1 MIYGNII
8 YNMAKMLS
16 VKKIS
21 AKRVV
26 LKKKKAILKN
36 AKNNIKC
43 VNFCNLKKVPHY
55 FEYKSNNPKFK
66 SCSIKYKMDL
76 DTISQA
82 KEQVEETRKKNNK
95 WFSFIFFLIN
105 IVVVGIVIGINSKGD
120 SSSAGEVFNQIKWPF
135 LFSCVGIFV
144 LQLLTETIKYIML
157 IYQSTRRFRPYL
169 AFKVMALGKYYDNIT
184 PGGTGGQPFQIYYF
198 NKRGIKAEVATSIPL
213 MRYIYWQ
220 AAYVVVCFVF
230 LLTNTNY
237 ILNANSVIV
246 TMAWIGLIMNTLI
259 MFAVLLIS
267 INKKIGSNIIIGCL
281 KLLSKLKIIKDYQ
294 TVFRKTMRFVFN
306 YQRCIKA
313 FTTNI
318 LYVILQIVLAVAEI
332 ILSGL
337 LTYFIYLAFVPTATV
352 SASTIISITLLCN
365 LAVCFIPMPGGTGAV
380 EISFMAV
387 FGALFSS
394 KGSASWATI
403 VYRIFTYY
411 SILLIGILV
420 ILYDFVIG
428 NKKAEK
434 YRKLHIFKDGFIF
447 KEQLEKFRK
456 KNEDRKQK
464 KQLEKQQNN
473 DDKNMVGNAK
483 SEEKEDKEN
492 SKLNNSNKV
501 LVFDNKLQQK
511 AVKEKTF
518 NKKLNTKKQL
528 KKD

>member
-1 MIYGNII
+1 MANI
-8 YNMAKMLS
+8 KS

-26 LKKKKAILKN
+26 LKKKKSILKN
-36 AKNNIKC
+36 AVKDVKC
-43 VNFCNLKKVPHY
+43 VTFSRLKKAPHY
-55 FEYKSNNPKFK
+55 FEYKSDNPKFK

-76 DTISQA
+76 DTVIQA
-82 KEQVEETRKKNNK
+82 TEQVEETRKKNNK

-105 IVVVGIVIGINSKGD
+105 IVVVAIVIMLNSKGD
-120 SSSAGEVFNQIKWPF
+120 SSSAADVFNHIKWPF

-144 LQLLTETIKYIML
+144 LQMLTETIKYTLL

-184 PGGTGGQPFQIYYF
+184 PGATGGQPFQIYYF

-230 LLTNTNY
+230 LLTNTKY
-237 ILNANSVIV
+237 IMNANSVIV
-246 TMAWIGLIMNTLI
+246 TMAWFGLTMNTLI
-259 MFAVLLIS
+259 MCSVLLIS
-267 INKKIGSNIIIGCL
+267 INKKVGSNIIIGCL
-281 KLLSKLKIIKDYQ
+281 KLLNKLKIIKDYQ
-294 TVFRKTMRFVFN
+294 TAFRKTMRFVFS

-318 LYVILQIVLAVAEI
+318 FYVIFQILLAVGEI

-337 LTYFIYLAFVPTATV
+337 LTYFIYLAFIPTATV

-387 FGALFSS
+387 FGALFNS

-403 VYRIFTYY
+403 TYRVFTYY
-411 SILLIGILV
+411 VILLMGILV
-420 ILYDFVIG
+420 IFYDFLIG

-434 YRKLHIFKDGFIF
+434 YRKTHLFKDGFIF
-447 KEQLEKFRK
+447 KDQLQKLKK
-456 KNEDRKQK
+456 KNEERKLK
-464 KQLEKQQNN
+464 KELEKQKETLNDNNN
-473 DDKNMVGNAK
+473 DKRIKTTEN
-483 SEEKEDKEN
+483 EEVTIKEEN
-492 SKLNNSNKV
+492 VKPEPEKV
-501 LVFDNKLQQK
+501 LVFDKQSQQK
-511 AVKEKTF
+511 MVETDTF
-518 NKKLNTKKQL
+518 NKKLATKKKSC
-528 KKD
+528 KK